1 MTILADI
8 GTKVGGE
15 IKNLDIRMSAAETA
29 IVNLGG
35 QVPPPTGSF
44 TIEPVT
50 WTNLS
55 EINLSGE
62 KLVNGD
68 FTQSGYVQKPS
79 FALPTSPDNPNNNN
93 YTFAVADRPLVIALQ
108 TTDGMTQGEIY
119 RIHTLNVATVNARIY
134 ALDGTQIG
142 WVLGRG
148 TKWEVVENELSNWTV
163 VNGTLNESKLA
174 EGIIKGSG
182 GQVAIQQTFSQNIA
196 QGTDLVIKVTGDD
209 DIRFYP
215 IKSNGQTD
223 TNNDFTVLASNG
235 YAEHTTQTA
244 VSGFKISTVNGMR
257 ELSSVSIFQGEV
269 SGGSVQTF
277 TGGSIEK
284 ISGAGSYNAGASSVQ
299 KIDGQKD
306 GYVQFQIGHA
316 THSLK
321 IGLVNQ
327 DHDFEVDAPW
337 KMNFGGG
344 YIDLSS
350 PWIADHTSFVAGDWF
365 RIRHYSQS
373 NEVHFQ
379 KRQTVYADDYDF
391 CLNQA
396 CGLNPTGSS
405 STDHAFAEADR
416 PLVQAKQSANGMTA
430 GEYYRIHK
438 AKVTD
443 NEGKERGQVY
453 TLDGTLVAWIARRDG
468 NNASKWEVQEELG
481 EDYVTF
487 YTHPVLSNGGDLY
500 IDTVFHAVGA
510 RLNDV
515 QIAYK

>member
-1 MTILADI
+1 MPILADI

-35 QVPPPTGSF
+35 QTPPPTGNF

-62 KLVNGD
+62 KLVNED
-68 FTQSGYVQKPS
+68 FSQSEYVQNS
-79 FALPTSPDNPNNNN
+79 SYAFPTAPHTFNPEPK
-93 YTFAVADRPLVIALQ
+93 AIAL
-108 TTDGMTQGEIY
+108 DGSGGLNAGEIY
-119 RIHTLNVATVNARIY
+119 NIDRSRESDG
-134 ALDGTQIG
+134 ALYFKDSSGTGQG
-142 WVLGRG
+142 WHGLGTRG
-148 TKWEVVENELSNWTV
+148 TRFEVVENEPANWTV
-163 VNGTLNESKLA
+163 TNGTLNQSKLA

-182 GQVAIQQTFSQNIA
+182 GQVSIQQTFAQNIA
-196 QGTDLVIKVTGDD
+196 QGTDLVIKVTGGD
-209 DIRFYP
+209 DIKFYP

-235 YAEHTTQTA
+235 YAEHTTQTV
-244 VSGFKISTVNGMR
+244 VSGFRISTVNGTR
-257 ELSSVSIFQGEV
+257 ELSSASIFQGEV

-350 PWIADHTSFVAGDWF
+350 PWIADHTAFVSGDWF

-373 NEVHFQ
+373 NEIHFQ
-379 KRQTVYADDYDF
+379 KRQTVYADDSDF
-391 CLNQA
+391 CLNSV
-396 CGLNPTGSS
+396 CGLSPTGSS
-405 STDHAFAEADR
+405 TTDHAFAEQDR
-416 PLVQAKQSANGMTA
+416 PLVQAKQSVNGMTA
-430 GEYYRIHK
+430 GEYYRLHK
-438 AKVTD
+438 VKIAD
-443 NEGKERGQVY
+443 DQGSERGQIY
-453 TLDGTLVAWIARRDG
+453 TLDGTLVGWVNRR
-468 NNASKWEVQEELG
+468 ASGTTKWEVQQELG

-487 YTHPVLSNGGDLY
+487 YTHPTLSNGADLY
-500 IDTVFHAVGA
+500 VDTVFHAVGA